1 MNNVYDPRLGT
12 IKRNG
17 KTYEIDLGLYD
28 EVMKLPNGIGLGRLI
43 AEALLA
49 FKEGETDLQASYD
62 KLIEYVVAYT
72 LYQKKVETIRET
84 RGRNYRASLQLE
96 GFPE

>member
-12 IKRNG
+12 IKING
-17 KTYEIDLGLYD
+17 KTYKIDLRLYD
-28 EVMKLPNGIGLGRLI
+28 EVMKLPNGIGLGRLLT
-43 AEALLA
+43 EALIA
-49 FKEGETDLQASYD
+49 FKEGEIDLQASYD

-84 RGRNYRASLQLE
+84 RGRNYKASLQLE

>member
-17 KTYEIDLGLYD
+17 KTYEIDLRFYD
-28 EVMKLPNGIGLGRLI
+28 EVVKLPNGIGLGRLF
-43 AEALLA
+43 AETLIA
-49 FKEGETDLQASYD
+49 FKEGETDLQAGYD

-72 LYQKKVETIRET
+72 LLNKK
-84 RGRNYRASLQLE
+84 Q
-96 GFPE
+96 